1 MVCTECHSAPSN
13 GNYCFLSSYLFFVH
27 RCGLSRTYN
36 LRYKDY
42 SSDIILTYH
51 SLVDGICQDFCQQA
65 RDNVETVAKFIKRN
79 FKKPLKLDR
88 YEAIINVG
96 RINGSY
102 EPAAWGRKTR
112 RALFGQ
118 REINGRNLSYGT
130 DITVVAHEFCHGLIQ
145 QIEEEI
151 NSEYSQSPEK
161 IRRKDDEFSE
171 KNALEESFCDIF
183 AVLVRNNNRDDGF
196 YWNNPHNWL
205 WDVGENFQE
214 GTGSLRRLD
223 TLLSLRFTDA
233 GSVYGQ
239 IQINDWTTAK
249 NYHELSLIHSH
260 AFYRLMTIHNT
271 VIDGQ
276 PLFNGEFALN
286 LFGAVLENILSLD
299 NFLDSRRVFEQQAQ
313 RLLAPSPHIEVQLDA
328 ISQAFIDVGI
338 K

>member
-1 MVCTECHSAPSN
+1 MFCTECHGAPYN
-13 GNYCFLSSYLFFVH
+13 GNF
-27 RCGLSRTYN
+27 GLSRTYN
-36 LRYKDY
+36 LRYENY
-42 SSDIILTYH
+42 SSKITLTDH
-51 SLVDGICQDFCQQA
+51 RLVDDPCHDFCQQA
-65 RDNVETVAKFIKRN
+65 RDNVETVAQFIDDN
-79 FKKPLKLDR
+79 FNKPLDR

-102 EPAAWGRKTR
+102 EPAGWGRKTR

-145 QIEEEI
+145 QIEEGDNEFT
-151 NSEYSQSPEK
+151 EK
-161 IRRKDDEFSE
+161 K
-171 KNALEESFCDIF
+171 ALEESFCDIF
-183 AVLVRNNNRDDGF
+183 AVLVRNYHRDDGC
-196 YWNNPHNWL
+196 YRNNPHNWL

-223 TLLSLRFTDA
+223 TLLSLRFKDA
-233 GSVYGQ
+233 ESFYQQ
-239 IQINDWTTAK
+239 IQINDWNTAE

-260 AFYRLMTIHNT
+260 AFYRLMTIHKT
-271 VIDGQ
+271 FIDGE
-276 PLFNGEFALN
+276 PLFNGEFALK
-286 LFGAVLENILSLD
+286 LFREVLESISALN

-338 K
+338 E

>member
-1 MVCTECHSAPSN
+1 M
-13 GNYCFLSSYLFFVH
+13 
-27 RCGLSRTYN
+27 
-36 LRYKDY
+36 RYKDY
-42 SSDIILTYH
+42 SRNIILTDYG
-51 SLVDGICQDFCQQA
+51 LVDDLCRDFCQQA
-65 RDNVETVAKFIKRN
+65 RSNVETVAQFIDDN
-79 FKKPLKLDR
+79 FKKPLDR

-102 EPAAWGRKTR
+102 EPAGWGHKTK

-118 REINGRNLSYGT
+118 REINGRNRSYGT
-130 DITVVAHEFCHGLIQ
+130 DITVVAHEFCHGLIGPL
-145 QIEEEI
+145 E
-151 NSEYSQSPEK
+151 SPQE
-161 IRRKDDEFSE
+161 
-171 KNALEESFCDIF
+171 NPLEESFCDIF
-183 AVLVRNNNRDDGF
+183 AVLVRNYDRDNGS

-233 GSVYGQ
+233 GPVYGQ
-239 IQINDWTTAK
+239 IQINDRTTAK

-260 AFYRLMTIHNT
+260 AFYQFMTTHNT
-271 VIDGQ
+271 VIDGE
-276 PLFNGEFALN
+276 PLLNGEFALK
-286 LFGAVLENILSLD
+286 LFREVLKSISALN

-338 K
+338 E

>member
-1 MVCTECHSAPSN
+1 MVCTECNDAPSN
-13 GNYCFLSSYLFFVH
+13 GN
-27 RCGLSRTYN
+27 CGLSRTYN
-36 LRYKDY
+36 SKDNDY
-42 SSDIILTYH
+42 FSEINRANH
-51 SLVDGICQDFCQQA
+51 RLVDDLCRDFCQQA
-65 RDNVETVAKFIKRN
+65 RDNVETVAQFIKGN
-79 FKKPLKLDR
+79 FSRPLDK
-88 YEAIINVG
+88 YEAIINF
-96 RINGSY
+96 Y
-102 EPAAWGRKTR
+102 DPALWYAKPASSGQGEIK

-145 QIEEEI
+145 QIEEGDNEFT
-151 NSEYSQSPEK
+151 EK
-161 IRRKDDEFSE
+161 K
-171 KNALEESFCDIF
+171 ALEESFCDIF
-183 AVLVRNNNRDDGF
+183 AVLVRNYHRDDGC
-196 YWNNPHNWL
+196 YRNNPHNWL

-239 IQINDWTTAK
+239 IDWNTAK

-271 VIDGQ
+271 VINGQ
-276 PLFNGEFALN
+276 PLFNGEFALK
-286 LFGAVLENILSLD
+286 LFREVVEDISTLD
-299 NFLDSRRVFEQQAQ
+299 SFSESRRVFKERAKKS
-313 RLLAPSPHIEVQLDA
+313 LKASPRQLDA

>member
-1 MVCTECHSAPSN
+1 MFCTECHGAPSN
-13 GNYCFLSSYLFFVH
+13 GN
-27 RCGLSRTYN
+27 CGLPQTYN
-36 LRYKDY
+36 LRYRDY
-42 SSDIILTYH
+42 SSNITLTDH
-51 SLVDGICQDFCQQA
+51 SLVDDPCHDSCQQA
-65 RDNVETVAKFIKRN
+65 RNNVETVAQFINSPTSKF
-79 FKKPLKLDR
+79 KPLDR
-88 YEAIINVG
+88 YEAIINVASIKH
-96 RINGSY
+96 RFC
-102 EPAAWGRKTR
+102 PAAWYTK
-112 RALFGQ
+112 RALFAQ
-118 REINGRNLSYGT
+118 RLIDGRNRSYGT
-130 DITVVAHEFCHGLIQ
+130 DITAVAHEFCHGLIQ
-145 QIEEEI
+145 QIKEEI

-239 IQINDWTTAK
+239 IDWNTAE

-260 AFYRLMTIHNT
+260 AFYRLMTIHKT
-271 VIDGQ
+271 FIDGE
-276 PLFNGEFALN
+276 PLFNGEFALK
-286 LFGAVLENILSLD
+286 LFRQVLKSISALN

-338 K
+338 E

>member
-65 RDNVETVAKFIKRN
+65 RDNVKTVAKFIKRN

-145 QIEEEI
+145 QIEEGDNEFT
-151 NSEYSQSPEK
+151 EK
-161 IRRKDDEFSE
+161 K
-171 KNALEESFCDIF
+171 ALEESFCDIF
-183 AVLVRNNNRDDGF
+183 AVLVRNYHRDDGC
-196 YWNNPHNWL
+196 YRNNPHNWL

-239 IQINDWTTAK
+239 IDWNTAE

-271 VIDGQ
+271 FIDGE
-276 PLFNGEFALN
+276 PLFNGEFALK
-286 LFGAVLENILSLD
+286 LFRQVLKSISALN
-299 NFLDSRRVFEQQAQ
+299 NFLDSRRVFEEEAQ
-313 RLLAPSPHIEVQLDA
+313 LLLAPSPHIEVQLDA

>member
-1 MVCTECHSAPSN
+1 MFCTECHGAPYN
-13 GNYCFLSSYLFFVH
+13 GNF
-27 RCGLSRTYN
+27 GLSRTYN
-36 LRYKDY
+36 LRYENY
-42 SSDIILTYH
+42 SSKITLTDH
-51 SLVDGICQDFCQQA
+51 RLVDDPCHDFCQQA
-65 RDNVETVAKFIKRN
+65 RDNVETVAQFIDDN
-79 FKKPLKLDR
+79 FNKPLDR

-102 EPAAWGRKTR
+102 EPAGWGRKTR

-145 QIEEEI
+145 QIEEGDNEFT
-151 NSEYSQSPEK
+151 EK
-161 IRRKDDEFSE
+161 K
-171 KNALEESFCDIF
+171 ALEESFCDIF
-183 AVLVRNNNRDDGF
+183 AVLVRNYHRDDGC
-196 YWNNPHNWL
+196 YRNNPHNWL

-239 IQINDWTTAK
+239 IDWNTAK

-271 VIDGQ
+271 VINGQ
-276 PLFNGEFALN
+276 PLFNGEFALK
-286 LFGAVLENILSLD
+286 LFGAVLENIPTLNRFPKS
-299 NFLDSRRVFEQQAQ
+299 FSMSRKVFQEQAKE
-313 RLLAPSPHIEVQLDA
+313 LLKASPHIEVQLDA

-338 K
+338 E

>member
-1 MVCTECHSAPSN
+1 MFCTECHGAPYN
-13 GNYCFLSSYLFFVH
+13 GNF
-27 RCGLSRTYN
+27 GLSRTYN
-36 LRYKDY
+36 LRYENY
-42 SSDIILTYH
+42 SSKITLTDH
-51 SLVDGICQDFCQQA
+51 RLVDDPCHDFCQQA
-65 RDNVETVAKFIKRN
+65 RDNVETVAQFIDDN
-79 FKKPLKLDR
+79 FNKPLDR

-102 EPAAWGRKTR
+102 EPAGWGRKTR

-145 QIEEEI
+145 QIEEGDNEFT
-151 NSEYSQSPEK
+151 EK
-161 IRRKDDEFSE
+161 K
-171 KNALEESFCDIF
+171 ALEESFCDIF
-183 AVLVRNNNRDDGF
+183 AVLVRNYHRDDGC
-196 YWNNPHNWL
+196 YRNNPHNWL

-260 AFYRLMTIHNT
+260 AFYRLMTINKT

-328 ISQAFIDVGI
+328 ISKAFIDVGI

>member
-1 MVCTECHSAPSN
+1 M
-13 GNYCFLSSYLFFVH
+13 
-27 RCGLSRTYN
+27 
-36 LRYKDY
+36 RYENY
-42 SSDIILTYH
+42 SSKITLTDH
-51 SLVDGICQDFCQQA
+51 RLVDDPCHDFCQQA
-65 RDNVETVAKFIKRN
+65 RDNVETVAQFIDDN
-79 FKKPLKLDR
+79 FNKPLDR

-102 EPAAWGRKTR
+102 EPAGWGRKTR

-145 QIEEEI
+145 QIEEGDNEFT
-151 NSEYSQSPEK
+151 EK
-161 IRRKDDEFSE
+161 K
-171 KNALEESFCDIF
+171 ALEESFCDIF
-183 AVLVRNNNRDDGF
+183 AVLVRNYHRDDGC
-196 YWNNPHNWL
+196 YRNNPHNWL

-239 IQINDWTTAK
+239 IDWNTAK

-271 VIDGQ
+271 VINGQ
-276 PLFNGEFALN
+276 PLFNGEFALK
-286 LFGAVLENILSLD
+286 LFREVVEDISTLD
-299 NFLDSRRVFEQQAQ
+299 SFSESRRVFKERAKKS
-313 RLLAPSPHIEVQLDA
+313 LKASPRQLDA
-328 ISQAFIDVGI
+328 ISQAFTDVGMWELS
-338 K
+338 KY

>member
-1 MVCTECHSAPSN
+1 MFCTECHGAPYN
-13 GNYCFLSSYLFFVH
+13 GNF
-27 RCGLSRTYN
+27 GLSRTYN
-36 LRYKDY
+36 LRYENY
-42 SSDIILTYH
+42 SSKITLTDH
-51 SLVDGICQDFCQQA
+51 RLVDDPCHDFCQQA
-65 RDNVETVAKFIKRN
+65 RDNVETVAQFIDDN
-79 FKKPLKLDR
+79 FNKPLDR

-102 EPAAWGRKTR
+102 EPAGWGRKTR

-145 QIEEEI
+145 QIEEGDNEFT
-151 NSEYSQSPEK
+151 EK
-161 IRRKDDEFSE
+161 K
-171 KNALEESFCDIF
+171 ALEESFCDIF
-183 AVLVRNNNRDDGF
+183 AVLVRNYHRDYGC

-223 TLLSLRFTDA
+223 TLLSLRFKDA
-233 GSVYGQ
+233 ESFYQQ
-239 IQINDWTTAK
+239 IQINDWNTAE

-271 VIDGQ
+271 VINGQ

-286 LFGAVLENILSLD
+286 LFGAVLEDISELD
-299 NFLDSRRVFEQQAQ
+299 SFSESRRVFKERAKKS
-313 RLLAPSPHIEVQLDA
+313 LKASPRQLDA
-328 ISQAFIDVGI
+328 ISQAFTDVGMWELS
-338 K
+338 KY

>member
-145 QIEEEI
+145 QIEEGDNEFT
-151 NSEYSQSPEK
+151 EK
-161 IRRKDDEFSE
+161 K
-171 KNALEESFCDIF
+171 ALEESFCDIF
-183 AVLVRNNNRDDGF
+183 AVLVRNYHRDDGC
-196 YWNNPHNWL
+196 YRNNPHNWL

-223 TLLSLRFTDA
+223 TLLSLTSNGAESF
-233 GSVYGQ
+233 YEQ
-239 IQINDWTTAK
+239 IQIDNWTTGNN
-249 NYHELSLIHSH
+249 NYHEHELSLIHSH

-276 PLFNGEFALN
+276 PLFNGEFALK
-286 LFGAVLENILSLD
+286 LFRQVLKSISALN
-299 NFLDSRRVFEQQAQ
+299 NFLDSRRVFEEEAQ
-313 RLLAPSPHIEVQLDA
+313 LLLAPSPHIEVQLDA

-338 K
+338 E

>member
-1 MVCTECHSAPSN
+1 MFCTECHGAPYN
-13 GNYCFLSSYLFFVH
+13 GNF
-27 RCGLSRTYN
+27 GLSRTYN
-36 LRYKDY
+36 LRYENY
-42 SSDIILTYH
+42 SSKITLTDH
-51 SLVDGICQDFCQQA
+51 RLVDDPCHDFCQQA
-65 RDNVETVAKFIKRN
+65 RDNVETVAQFIDDN
-79 FKKPLKLDR
+79 FNKPLDR

-102 EPAAWGRKTR
+102 EPAGWGRKTR

-145 QIEEEI
+145 QIEEGDNEFT
-151 NSEYSQSPEK
+151 EK
-161 IRRKDDEFSE
+161 K
-171 KNALEESFCDIF
+171 ALEESFCDIF
-183 AVLVRNNNRDDGF
+183 AVLVRNYHRDDGC
-196 YWNNPHNWL
+196 YRNNPHNWL

-239 IQINDWTTAK
+239 IDWNTAK

-271 VIDGQ
+271 VINGQ
-276 PLFNGEFALN
+276 PLFNGEFALK
-286 LFGAVLENILSLD
+286 LFREVVEDISTLD
-299 NFLDSRRVFEQQAQ
+299 SFSESRRVFKERA
-313 RLLAPSPHIEVQLDA
+313 RKSLKASPRQLDA
-328 ISQAFIDVGI
+328 ISQAFTDVGMWELS
-338 K
+338 KY

>member
-145 QIEEEI
+145 QIEEGDNEFT
-151 NSEYSQSPEK
+151 EK
-161 IRRKDDEFSE
+161 K
-171 KNALEESFCDIF
+171 ALEESFCDIF
-183 AVLVRNNNRDDGF
+183 AVLVRNYHRDDGC
-196 YWNNPHNWL
+196 YRNNPHNWL

-214 GTGSLRRLD
+214 GTVSQRQLD
-223 TLLSLRFTDA
+223 KLLSLTSNGAESF
-233 GSVYGQ
+233 YEQ
-239 IQINDWTTAK
+239 IQIDNWTTGNN
-249 NYHELSLIHSH
+249 NYHEHELSLIHSH

-276 PLFNGEFALN
+276 PLFNGEFALK
-286 LFGAVLENILSLD
+286 LFRQVLKSISALN
-299 NFLDSRRVFEQQAQ
+299 NFLDSRRVFEEEAQ
-313 RLLAPSPHIEVQLDA
+313 LLLAPSPHIEVQLDA

-338 K
+338 E

>member
-1 MVCTECHSAPSN
+1 MVCTECHGSPSN
-13 GNYCFLSSYLFFVH
+13 GN
-27 RCGLSRTYN
+27 CGLSRTYN

-42 SSDIILTYH
+42 SSDIILTDH

-65 RDNVETVAKFIKRN
+65 RDNVETVAQFIDDN
-79 FKKPLKLDR
+79 FNKPLDR

-102 EPAAWGRKTR
+102 EPAGWGRKTR

-145 QIEEEI
+145 QIEEGDNEFT
-151 NSEYSQSPEK
+151 EK
-161 IRRKDDEFSE
+161 K
-171 KNALEESFCDIF
+171 ALEESFCDIF
-183 AVLVRNNNRDDGF
+183 AVLVRNYHRDDGC
-196 YWNNPHNWL
+196 YRNNPHNWL

-239 IQINDWTTAK
+239 IDWNTAE
-249 NYHELSLIHSH
+249 NYHELSLIPSH

-271 VIDGQ
+271 FIDGE
-276 PLFNGEFALN
+276 PLFNGEFALK

-338 K
+338 E

>member
-145 QIEEEI
+145 QIEEGDKYLSKI
-151 NSEYSQSPEK
+151 NYTF
-161 IRRKDDEFSE
+161 R
-171 KNALEESFCDIF
+171 
-183 AVLVRNNNRDDGF
+183 
-196 YWNNPHNWL
+196 
-205 WDVGENFQE
+205 
-214 GTGSLRRLD
+214 
-223 TLLSLRFTDA
+223 
-233 GSVYGQ
+233 
-239 IQINDWTTAK
+239 
-249 NYHELSLIHSH
+249 
-260 AFYRLMTIHNT
+260 
-271 VIDGQ
+271 
-276 PLFNGEFALN
+276 
-286 LFGAVLENILSLD
+286 
-299 NFLDSRRVFEQQAQ
+299 
-313 RLLAPSPHIEVQLDA
+313 
-328 ISQAFIDVGI
+328 
-338 K
+338 

>member
-13 GNYCFLSSYLFFVH
+13 GN
-27 RCGLSRTYN
+27 CGLSRTYN

-42 SSDIILTYH
+42 SSDIILTDH

-65 RDNVETVAKFIKRN
+65 RNNVKTVAQFIDDN
-79 FKKPLKLDR
+79 FNKPLDR
-88 YEAIINVG
+88 YEAIINVASIEH
-96 RINGSY
+96 RFC
-102 EPAAWGRKTR
+102 PAAWYTK
-112 RALFGQ
+112 RALFAQ
-118 REINGRNLSYGT
+118 REINGRNRSYGT
-130 DITVVAHEFCHGLIQ
+130 DITVVAHEFCHGLIGPL
-145 QIEEEI
+145 E
-151 NSEYSQSPEK
+151 SPP
-161 IRRKDDEFSE
+161 

-183 AVLVRNNNRDDGF
+183 AVLVRNNHRDDGS

-214 GTGSLRRLD
+214 GTGSMRRLD
-223 TLLSLRFTDA
+223 TLLSLRFKDA
-233 GSVYGQ
+233 ESFYQQ
-239 IQINDWTTAK
+239 IQINDWNTAE

-271 VIDGQ
+271 VINGQ

-286 LFGAVLENILSLD
+286 LFGAVLEDIST
-299 NFLDSRRVFEQQAQ
+299 LDSFFESRRIFKKRAEVSLNA
-313 RLLAPSPHIEVQLDA
+313 SPHQLDA

>member
-1 MVCTECHSAPSN
+1 MVCTECHGSPSN
-13 GNYCFLSSYLFFVH
+13 GN
-27 RCGLSRTYN
+27 CGLSRTYN

-42 SSDIILTYH
+42 SSDIILTDH

-65 RDNVETVAKFIKRN
+65 RNNVETVAQFIKGN

-102 EPAAWGRKTR
+102 EPAGWGRKTR

-145 QIEEEI
+145 QIEEGDNEFT
-151 NSEYSQSPEK
+151 EK
-161 IRRKDDEFSE
+161 K
-171 KNALEESFCDIF
+171 ALEESFCDIF
-183 AVLVRNNNRDDGF
+183 AVLVRNYHRDDGC
-196 YWNNPHNWL
+196 YRNNPHNWL

-214 GTGSLRRLD
+214 GTVSQRQLD
-223 TLLSLRFTDA
+223 KLLSLTSNGAESF
-233 GSVYGQ
+233 YQQ
-239 IQINDWTTAK
+239 IQINDWNTAE
-249 NYHELSLIHSH
+249 NYHELSLIPSH
-260 AFYRLMTIHNT
+260 AFYRLMTIHNP
-271 VIDGQ
+271 VIDGE
-276 PLFNGEFALN
+276 PLFNGEFALK
-286 LFGAVLENILSLD
+286 LFRQVLESISALN

-338 K
+338 E

>member
-145 QIEEEI
+145 QIEEGDNEFT
-151 NSEYSQSPEK
+151 EK
-161 IRRKDDEFSE
+161 K
-171 KNALEESFCDIF
+171 ALEESFCDIF
-183 AVLVRNNNRDDGF
+183 AVLVRNNHRDDGS

-205 WDVGENFQE
+205 WDVGENFRE
-214 GTGSLRRLD
+214 GTGSMRQLD
-223 TLLSLRFTDA
+223 TLLALKSNGRESF
-233 GSVYGQ
+233 YQQ

-299 NFLDSRRVFEQQAQ
+299 NFLDSRRVFEEEAQ
-313 RLLAPSPHIEVQLDA
+313 LLLAPSPHIEVQLDA

-338 K
+338 E

>member
-65 RDNVETVAKFIKRN
+65 RDNVKTVAKFIKRN

-145 QIEEEI
+145 QIEEGDNEFT
-151 NSEYSQSPEK
+151 EK
-161 IRRKDDEFSE
+161 K
-171 KNALEESFCDIF
+171 ALEESFCDIF
-183 AVLVRNNNRDDGF
+183 AVLVRNYHRDDGC
-196 YWNNPHNWL
+196 YRNNPHNWL

-214 GTGSLRRLD
+214 GTVSQRQLD
-223 TLLSLRFTDA
+223 KLLSLTSNGAESF
-233 GSVYGQ
+233 YEQ
-239 IQINDWTTAK
+239 IQIDNWTTGNN
-249 NYHELSLIHSH
+249 NYHEHELSLIHSH

-276 PLFNGEFALN
+276 PLFNGEFALK
-286 LFGAVLENILSLD
+286 LFRQVLKSISALN
-299 NFLDSRRVFEQQAQ
+299 NFLDSRRVFEEEAQ
-313 RLLAPSPHIEVQLDA
+313 LLLAPSPHIEVQLDA

-338 K
+338 E

>member
-145 QIEEEI
+145 QIEEGDNEFT
-151 NSEYSQSPEK
+151 EK
-161 IRRKDDEFSE
+161 K
-171 KNALEESFCDIF
+171 ALEESFCDIF
-183 AVLVRNNNRDDGF
+183 AVLVRNYHRDDGC
-196 YWNNPHNWL
+196 YRNNPHNWL

-239 IQINDWTTAK
+239 IDWNTAK
-249 NYHELSLIHSH
+249 NYYELSLIHSH

-271 VIDGQ
+271 VINGQ
-276 PLFNGEFALN
+276 PLFNGEFALK
-286 LFGAVLENILSLD
+286 LFGAVLEDISTLD
-299 NFLDSRRVFEQQAQ
+299 RFPKSFSESRRVFEEKAQ
-313 RLLAPSPHIEVQLDA
+313 VLLRASPHTNHQLDA

-338 K
+338 E

>member
-1 MVCTECHSAPSN
+1 MFCTECHGAPSN
-13 GNYCFLSSYLFFVH
+13 GN
-27 RCGLSRTYN
+27 CGLPQTYN

-42 SSDIILTYH
+42 SSNITLTDH
-51 SLVDGICQDFCQQA
+51 SLVDDPCHDSCQQA
-65 RDNVETVAKFIKRN
+65 RNNVETVAQFIDDN
-79 FKKPLKLDR
+79 FNKPLDR
-88 YEAIINVG
+88 YEAIINVASIEH
-96 RINGSY
+96 RFC
-102 EPAAWGRKTR
+102 PAAWYTK
-112 RALFGQ
+112 RALFAQ
-118 REINGRNLSYGT
+118 RLIDGRNRSYGT
-130 DITVVAHEFCHGLIQ
+130 DITAVAHEFCHGLIQ
-145 QIEEEI
+145 QIKEEI

-161 IRRKDDEFSE
+161 IRRKDHKFSE

-183 AVLVRNNNRDDGF
+183 AVLVRNYYRDNRS

-223 TLLSLRFTDA
+223 TLLSLRFKDA
-233 GSVYGQ
+233 ESFYGQ
-239 IQINDWTTAK
+239 IDRTTAR

-271 VIDGQ
+271 VINGQ

-286 LFGAVLENILSLD
+286 LFGAVLEDISELD
-299 NFLDSRRVFEQQAQ
+299 SFSESRRVFEQQAQ

-338 K
+338 E

>member
-1 MVCTECHSAPSN
+1 MPPYRTIPSN
-13 GNYCFLSSYLFFVH
+13 EEPLFFVH

-145 QIEEEI
+145 QIEEGDNEFT
-151 NSEYSQSPEK
+151 EK
-161 IRRKDDEFSE
+161 K
-171 KNALEESFCDIF
+171 ALEESFCDIF
-183 AVLVRNNNRDDGF
+183 AVLVRNYHRDDGC
-196 YWNNPHNWL
+196 YRNNPHNWL

-214 GTGSLRRLD
+214 GTVSQRQLD
-223 TLLSLRFTDA
+223 KLLSLTSNGAESF
-233 GSVYGQ
+233 YEQ
-239 IQINDWTTAK
+239 IQIDNWTTGNN
-249 NYHELSLIHSH
+249 NYHEHELSLIHSH
-260 AFYRLMTIHNT
+260 AFYRLMTTHNT

-276 PLFNGEFALN
+276 PLFNGEFALK
-286 LFGAVLENILSLD
+286 LFRQVLKSISALN
-299 NFLDSRRVFEQQAQ
+299 NFLDSRRVFEEEAQ
-313 RLLAPSPHIEVQLDA
+313 LLLAPSPHIEVQLDA

>member
-42 SSDIILTYH
+42 SSDIILTDH

-102 EPAAWGRKTR
+102 EPAGWGRKTR

-145 QIEEEI
+145 QIEEGDNEFT
-151 NSEYSQSPEK
+151 EK
-161 IRRKDDEFSE
+161 K
-171 KNALEESFCDIF
+171 ALEESFCDIF
-183 AVLVRNNNRDDGF
+183 AVLVRNYHRDDGC
-196 YWNNPHNWL
+196 YRNNPHNWL

-214 GTGSLRRLD
+214 GTVSQRQLD
-223 TLLSLRFTDA
+223 KLLSLTSNGAESF
-233 GSVYGQ
+233 YEQ
-239 IQINDWTTAK
+239 IQIDNWTTGNN
-249 NYHELSLIHSH
+249 NYHEHELSLIHSH
-260 AFYRLMTIHNT
+260 AFYRLMTTHNT
-271 VIDGQ
+271 VIDGE
-276 PLFNGEFALN
+276 PLFNGEFALK
-286 LFGAVLENILSLD
+286 LFRQVLKSISALN
-299 NFLDSRRVFEQQAQ
+299 NFLDSRRVFEEEAQ
-313 RLLAPSPHIEVQLDA
+313 LLLAPSPHIEVQLDA